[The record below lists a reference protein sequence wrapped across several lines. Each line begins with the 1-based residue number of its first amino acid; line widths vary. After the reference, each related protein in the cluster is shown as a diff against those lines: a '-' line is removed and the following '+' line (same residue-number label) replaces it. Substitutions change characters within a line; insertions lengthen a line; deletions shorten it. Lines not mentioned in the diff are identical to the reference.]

1 MPRFSDRTIEEIKNK
16 IRLSDLVGEYAKLE
30 RKGSNFWARCPFHA
44 NGMEKTP
51 SFKIDDQKGLYYCFG
66 CHESGTIFTFIE
78 KMEHLDFPAAV
89 EYLASKAGVQLRES
103 STEDAKRKDESAVL
117 FDLHERLSK
126 TFSYILLEDKRG
138 KDALGY
144 IRARGISD
152 EMISRFRLGFAP
164 KDSSFLYDFLRK
176 KGYSDDILRK
186 SGLFSQNKFPYPLFK
201 NRIIFPVRDYRGRV
215 IAFSGRDFSFSEG
228 APKYINSPDTL
239 IYSKRMNL
247 FGLYESLDGL
257 KKKDSSALICE
268 GNFDVISMH
277 QAGLNTAMASLGTAF
292 TEDQARLIM
301 RYTDTVDLMFDSDE
315 AGQKSTDKVIGILNA
330 LSFKIRIHRL
340 SEYKD
345 ASEALEKGG
354 RSALIADYEP
364 YKGAYEYLV
373 EKNLKSYNIR
383 TPRGKSDFLIALS
396 SFLSSTKSS
405 IELESY
411 IQDLALRLNVSEETV
426 KADLKNLKAPE
437 AKRRFE
443 EKVEENNKSTW
454 QLNTAAISPELYAML
469 ILANNMKLFKQ
480 YRMRIN
486 FGDLK
491 DRDAC
496 LLYTALENALRD
508 DIESKELFLS
518 LISDERLKNYVS
530 TSYEL
535 DEFKSDCIDVLD
547 EIVDRIELRG
557 LEEKR
562 ASLNSQIKL
571 LSSQIEPEDM
581 MALLEKKKDYDRDI
595 SLLKN
600 RLYSS
605 EEQKL

>member
-16 IRLSDLVGEYAKLE
+16 IRLSDLVGEYTKLE
-30 RKGSNFWARCPFHA
+30 RRGGTYWARCPFHA

-66 CHESGTIFTFIE
+66 CHESGTIFTFIQ
-78 KMEHLDFPAAV
+78 KMEHLDFPSSV
-89 EYLASKAGVQLRES
+89 EYLASKAGVAIRES
-103 STEDAKRKDESAVL
+103 TAEDAKRKDESAL
-117 FDLHERLSK
+117 LYDLHDRLAK
-126 TFSYILLEDKRG
+126 TFHYILLNDERG
-138 KDALGY
+138 RDALSY
-144 IRARGISD
+144 IKRRGIDD
-152 EMISRFRLGFAP
+152 EMISTFLLGYAP
-164 KDSSFLYDFLRK
+164 KDSNFLYDFLRK

-186 SGLFSQNKFPYPLFK
+186 SGLFSQNKFPYPLFRD
-201 NRIIFPVRDYRGRV
+201 RIIFPVRNYRGQV
-215 IAFSGRDFSFSEG
+215 IAFSGRDLSNSDG
-228 APKYINSPDTL
+228 APKYINTPDTL

-247 FGLYESLDGL
+247 FGLYESLEEL
-257 KKKDSSALICE
+257 KKKDSTALICE

-277 QAGLNTAMASLGTAF
+277 QAGFKSAMASLGTAF
-292 TEDQARLIM
+292 TDDQAKLIA

-315 AGQKSTDKVIGILNA
+315 AGQKSTDKVIGILNGM
-330 LSFKIRIHRL
+330 SFKIRIHNLR
-340 SEYKD
+340 SYKD
-345 ASEALEKGG
+345 ASESLEKLG
-354 RSALIADYEP
+354 RDGLKEEYLP
-364 YKGAYEYLV
+364 YRSAYEYLV

-383 TPRGKSDFLIALS
+383 TPRGKSDFLKSLS
-396 SFLSSTKSS
+396 AFLSSTKSE

-411 IQDLALRLNVSEETV
+411 IQDLALRLGVGEDTV
-426 KADLKNLKAPE
+426 KADLRNLDNPY
-437 AKRRFE
+437 AKHRYE
-443 EKVEENNKSTW
+443 EKVEETDRSDLH
-454 QLNTAAISPELYAML
+454 LNIAAISPDLYAML
-469 ILANNMKLFKQ
+469 ILANNKNLFKQ
-480 YRMRIN
+480 YRLRIN

-491 DRDAC
+491 DRDAQV
-496 LLYTALENALRD
+496 LYTVLENALRD

-518 LISDERLKNYVS
+518 LISDERLRNYVS

-535 DEFKSDCIDVLD
+535 DEFKTDCIDVLD

-581 MALLEKKKDYDRDI
+581 MTLLEKKKDYDKEI

-605 EEQKL
+605 EEK